1 MISVTETS
9 DSMPKY
15 ISLTA
20 SNTLVP
26 LPSLAEHQRIVTKL
40 NELRHLFEKLRRAND
55 IIQYSRVT
63 RLFLLTSRKTTI
75 RS

>member
-15 ISLTA
+15 ISLTT

-40 NELRHLFEKLRRAND
+40 NELRHLFEKLR
-55 IIQYSRVT
+55 
-63 RLFLLTSRKTTI
+63 
-75 RS
+75 